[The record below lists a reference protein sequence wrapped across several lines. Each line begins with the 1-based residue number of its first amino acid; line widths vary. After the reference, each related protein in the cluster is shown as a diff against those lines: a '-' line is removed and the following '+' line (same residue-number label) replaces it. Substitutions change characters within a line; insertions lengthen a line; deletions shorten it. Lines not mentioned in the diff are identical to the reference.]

1 MMMIDA
7 AGAFGA
13 LLYGTVLLWAAVNI
27 TSHLTRVVRVPRPAP
42 FVFFHMTTVW
52 TVGSVSVLMGLTMIL
67 QGLTLLGHVS
77 Q

>member
-1 MMMIDA
+1 MMIDA

-27 TSHLTRVVRVPRPAP
+27 TSHLTRVVRVPRPVP
-42 FVFFHMTTVW
+42 FVCVHMGTVW
-52 TVGSVSVLMGLTMIL
+52 TVGSVSVLAGVIL
-67 QGLTLLGHVS
+67 IAQGLALIGP

>member
-1 MMMIDA
+1 MVDT

-27 TSHLTRVVRVPRPAP
+27 TRHLTRVVRVPRPAP
-42 FVFFHMTTVW
+42 FVCLHMTTVW
-52 TVGSVSVLMGLTMIL
+52 AVGSVSVLAGLIL
-67 QGLTLLGHVS
+67 IAEGMVLMGHVS